1 MASSDL
7 FSIEGKTALVTGG
20 SRGIGR
26 AIVWE
31 LATNGIRVAFTYHS
45 NRVAADLLCRE
56 IEAKSGKAFALQ
68 QDVSDFEGAKNVVA
82 KVKKHFGAL
91 TMLVNNAGITRDK
104 PLVMMQEEDWRSVI
118 GTNLYGTINCAR
130 AAVFEFMKRKQGRI
144 VNITSVSGQTG
155 LPGQT
160 NYSASKAGII
170 GFTKA
175 LAKEV
180 ARAGIT
186 VNAVS
191 PGFIATDMLDA
202 MPEKVREQ
210 SLSAI
215 PLGRFGE
222 AEEVAKVVK
231 FLLSNDASYI
241 TGQVFTVDGGLY
253 M

>member
-1 MASSDL
+1 MSGTEHVAV
-7 FSIEGKTALVTGG
+7 VTGG

-26 AIVWE
+26 AVV
-31 LATNGIRVAFTYHS
+31 LALASSGIKVAFTYHS
-45 NRVAADLLCRE
+45 NSAAAETLCYE
-56 IEAKSGKAFALQ
+56 VKEFGGETVGFQ
-68 QDVSDFEGAKNVVA
+68 QDVTDFAGAKVVLA
-82 KVKKHFGAL
+82 EVKERFGPI

-104 PLVMMQEEDWRSVI
+104 PLALMQEDDWRDVI
-118 GTNLYGTINCAR
+118 ETNLYGTINFAR
-130 AAVFEFMKRKQGRI
+130 AAVYGFMRQKRGRM

-180 ARAGIT
+180 AKYGVT

-191 PGFIATDMLDA
+191 PGYIATDMLEG
-202 MPEKVREQ
+202 MSVQQREQ
-210 SLSAI
+210 MLAKI
-215 PLGRFGE
+215 PMGRLGE
-222 AEEVAKVVK
+222 PHEVAKVVK
-231 FLLSNDASYI
+231 FLLFEDASYI

-253 M
+253 I

>member
-1 MASSDL
+1 MSFTGQVA
-7 FSIEGKTALVTGG
+7 IVTGG

-26 AIVWE
+26 AVALE
-31 LATNGIRVAFTYHS
+31 LISSKVKVAFTYRT
-45 NRVAADLLCRE
+45 NREAADTLCE
-56 IEAKSGKAFALQ
+56 EAQEQGGETIGFQ
-68 QDVSDFEGAKNVVA
+68 QDVTSFEGAKAVLSAVRDR
-82 KVKKHFGAL
+82 FGRL
-91 TMLVNNAGITRDK
+91 DILVNNAGITRDK
-104 PLVMMQEEDWRSVI
+104 PLAMMQEDDWRAVI
-118 GTNLYGTINCAR
+118 ETNLYGTINFSR
-130 AAVFEFMKRKQGRI
+130 ATVYAFMKQRRGRI

-180 ARAGIT
+180 AKIGIT

-191 PGFIATDMLDA
+191 PGFISTDMLEA
-202 MPEKVREQ
+202 MPEQLRHQ
-210 SLSAI
+210 LLAAI
-215 PLGRFGE
+215 PMGRFGE
-222 AEEVAKVVK
+222 PKEVAKVVK
-231 FLLSNDASYI
+231 FLLSEDASYI

>member
-1 MASSDL
+1 VSTL
-7 FSIEGKTALVTGG
+7 GKVAVVTGG

-26 AIVWE
+26 AVVLELISSGVIV
-31 LATNGIRVAFTYHS
+31 GFTYQT
-45 NRVAADLLCRE
+45 NREAADLLCKEVHELGAE
-56 IEAKSGKAFALQ
+56 IIGFQ
-68 QDVSDFEGAKNVVA
+68 QDVVDFEGAKAVVA
-82 KVKKHFGAL
+82 AVKDRFGRID
-91 TMLVNNAGITRDK
+91 MLVNNAGITRDK
-104 PLVMMQEEDWRSVI
+104 PLAMMNEGDWRAVI
-118 GTNLYGTINCAR
+118 ETNLYGTINFSR
-130 AAVFEFMKRKQGRI
+130 AAVYGFMKQRSGRI

-180 ARAGIT
+180 AKTGVM

-191 PGFIATDMLDA
+191 PGFIITDMLNA
-202 MPEKVREQ
+202 MPEQFRDQ
-210 SLSAI
+210 MLSTI
-215 PLGRFGE
+215 PLGRFGQPQ
-222 AEEVAKVVK
+222 EVAKVVK
-231 FLLSNDASYI
+231 FLLSEDASYI

>member
-1 MASSDL
+1 MSNLQHVAV
-7 FSIEGKTALVTGG
+7 VTGG

-26 AIVWE
+26 AVVQE
-31 LATNGIRVAFTYHS
+31 LASSGVKVAFIYRS
-45 NRVAADLLCRE
+45 NRGAADILCRE
-56 IEAKSGKAFALQ
+56 VKEQGGETVGFQ
-68 QDVSDFEGAKNVVA
+68 QDVTDFEGAKAVLA
-82 KVKKHFGAL
+82 DMKEHFGPI

-104 PLVMMQEEDWRSVI
+104 PLALMKEGDWRDVI
-118 GTNLYGTINCAR
+118 ETNLYGTIHFSR
-130 AAVFEFMKRKQGRI
+130 AIVRDFMKQKYARI

-180 ARAGIT
+180 AKSGIT
-186 VNAVS
+186 VNAVA

-202 MPEKVREQ
+202 MPNNVGEQ
-210 SLSAI
+210 TLASI
-215 PLGRFGE
+215 PMGRFGE
-222 AEEVAKVVK
+222 ACEVAKVVK
-231 FLLSNDASYI
+231 FLLSDDASDI

-253 M
+253 I

>member
-1 MASSDL
+1 MSL
-7 FSIEGKTALVTGG
+7 TGKVAIVTGG

-26 AIVWE
+26 AIVLE
-31 LATNGIRVAFTYHS
+31 LIASGVKVAFTYQT
-45 NRVAADLLCRE
+45 NREAANTLCKEVEEQRGE
-56 IEAKSGKAFALQ
+56 TVGFQ
-68 QDVSDFEGAKNVVA
+68 RDVTDFEGAKAVLVA
-82 KVKKHFGAL
+82 VKERFGRID
-91 TMLVNNAGITRDK
+91 MLVNNAGITRDK
-104 PLVMMQEEDWRSVI
+104 PLAMMQEEDWRAVI
-118 GTNLYGTINCAR
+118 ETNLYGTINFSR
-130 AAVFEFMKRKQGRI
+130 AAVYAFMKQRSGRI

-180 ARAGIT
+180 AKTGIT

-191 PGFIATDMLDA
+191 PGFITTDMLEA
-202 MPEKVREQ
+202 MPEQLRHQ
-210 SLSAI
+210 LLATI
-215 PLGRFGE
+215 PMGRFGDP
-222 AEEVAKVVK
+222 EEVARVVK
-231 FLLSNDASYI
+231 FLLSKDASYV